1 MVEKKMFIY
10 FYRNGKTSK
19 EELVVKFDE
28 NAGKN
33 YNIQLTH
40 HQIDTFK
47 DDYNNGDF
55 RRYIG
60 ALIPIKTENA
70 LICTSRL
77 GMTFIMWSFEDKIDD
92 FKKKVYEYFEK
103 EVQCRQNEIEK
114 MKREMNIIFN

>member
-60 ALIPIKTENA
+60 ALINLLPKLPSLTVDVGRRSWLNRKTA
-70 LICTSRL
+70 LS
-77 GMTFIMWSFEDKIDD
+77 
-92 FKKKVYEYFEK
+92 
-103 EVQCRQNEIEK
+103 
-114 MKREMNIIFN
+114 